1 MSATRRDSAASMASD
16 WAFHASAWDGG
27 GAAVASTAAGGSAAA
42 GASAVGDCAGTVG
55 EEGSGTSLAPAG
67 VVLMGRDCA
76 AG

>member
-16 WAFHASAWDGG
+16 WAFHASAWDGAG
-27 GAAVASTAAGGSAAA
+27 DSVAAGAA
-42 GASAVGDCAGTVG
+42 GASAGGCSAGTV
-55 EEGSGTSLAPAG
+55 EKEGSGTSLAPAG